1 MEDARVRRVASH
13 PRVLMTKLAWGG
25 SVQWKL
31 RLELPELLDAKLEV
45 ESWNW
50 NWNWNWNCDT

>member
-1 MEDARVRRVASH
+1 MRRVASH

-25 SVQWKL
+25 SVQRKL

-45 ESWNW
+45 ESWS
-50 NWNWNWNCDT
+50 WNWNWNCDL